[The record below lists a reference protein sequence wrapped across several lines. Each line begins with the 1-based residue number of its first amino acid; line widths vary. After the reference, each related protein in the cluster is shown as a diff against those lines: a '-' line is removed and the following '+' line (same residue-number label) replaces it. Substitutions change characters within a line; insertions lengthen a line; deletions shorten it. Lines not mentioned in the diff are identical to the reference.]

1 MEDLGVTASVSMS
14 TENVE
19 RAFDRVG
26 DKAAQMANKVAK
38 EAEKAGAATDN
49 MGAGAEKSAEKFT
62 RAESRMRTAIQK
74 STRELEMLGK
84 TASQKFEA
92 QLEFKGLDKAKFQ
105 PFLDE
110 LRKAEEATKK
120 AESGLSGLGSAAQ
133 AAGRAMA
140 VAFSGAAAFGVVGKL
155 VEVQREFDVLNSSLK
170 TVTGSSAAAEREL
183 SWLKTFAKE
192 TPFGLAQATQ
202 GFVKMKALG
211 LDPTRAALT
220 SFGNT
225 ASAMGKDLNQMI
237 EAVADASTGEFERLK
252 EFGIKAKKE
261 GDNVS
266 LTFQGVTTTIKNS
279 ASEITKYLE
288 DIGNVQFGGAMAE
301 RAKTLD
307 GAISEL
313 GDTWD
318 ELFRTINERNAGTL
332 IYDSIKLANG
342 AIEDATTII
351 KAMTAAYDESGQAT
365 GAMATIQNGIA
376 TVFETVAVLGANLKY
391 VLVGIGN
398 EIGGLAA
405 QVAQAAQFNFAG
417 VRAIREQMVADAEAA
432 RREVDATTARILNA
446 RRAQEEYARW
456 ATRNA
461 SAATDP
467 RRIDLGAS
475 SAPTVATRAGARA
488 TKEALSEYDKLM
500 QRLGV
505 DLPKAAAAA
514 EAAQH
519 GYNKSQEEF
528 IALAGSPVWAGFT
541 NQQRAQVAALF
552 ENRIASEQAAD
563 AAKTLSKANADA
575 AQARERYL
583 TSLASGVDKIK
594 ADTAAQIE
602 ATARLGLSKEAI
614 ADLDAAK
621 LEMLATDL
629 ELQAIKAMDR
639 NLDEQ
644 TYNALKQQAEA
655 YRDLAAAKKAG
666 ATKEMAL
673 DLEKAN
679 RDAAK
684 KADDEWQRAA
694 EKINDSLTDALMRGF
709 ESGKDFAKNMRD
721 TVANMFKTMVLRP
734 IISAV
739 VNPVAGAI
747 TGALGLSGTANAA
760 TAGLSSLGSLG
771 TIWNAGSS
779 ALSSIGSFLGVGGAA
794 ATGLGLTA
802 SAGAGLGLAS
812 AGGGLGLSLGGTGL
826 GISAGSAGAGAI
838 GGSLGS
844 SLGAGAASSGGAM
857 SALGTAAPY
866 LGAALAIYSI
876 AKSLDDSGTY
886 HTGGAAQY
894 NAATGLRTSLGF
906 RDNEEGLPSYNPND
920 NIDNQFGT
928 GFGYVERGGQT
939 IDVVSNLARGLGTA
953 LDGIA
958 VAFGQKAGYEIAT
971 AFADDTSEDGA
982 WGALRISREGQEL
995 LNWQDT
1001 RTSRWAP
1008 KEFGDGEAGYK
1019 EYLAAVAKDTRQ
1031 VLLDMDLPSWA
1042 DKMLTSIGESAS
1054 MEQLTGVLTQIG
1066 VVQSAFVSLG
1076 KSMEMFAGLTDE
1088 MQSGLLTAAGSID
1101 ALTSNAG
1108 AFYQGFF
1115 SEAERVDALTA
1126 QLNSALSNFDLSIDP
1141 AMGEA
1146 AKAQFRAAVEWA
1158 FAAGNAEMAS
1168 GLLAL
1173 SSSFATAADYYEQ
1186 AADTQ
1191 VNAAKQAAKAIED
1204 LFNSALSRVSSNRFE
1219 LENQLLTQVGQGD
1232 LVQQRIDQR
1241 DLAELT
1247 NGLPEDQAAKV
1258 REQFEANIKLRDQ
1271 YEANQLAADNL
1282 AAAMGQ
1288 LKEQQDAATQAQ
1300 KDMLQSTVTS
1310 AKKAVDDLRSIFD
1323 FVGDAIKE
1331 LRGDVV
1337 STAGMQAEQ
1346 ARAFIQRASVL
1357 MRSGTVVD
1365 SGQLQAAIRTASGSV
1380 QTGAYASQFEA
1391 DNARLVLA
1399 NELAGLQDGTAGQLT
1414 VAEKHLSVAEQQLN
1428 ALNVIAASINSLASA
1443 QAVTAGPPRDQW
1455 ATVSGQQVYA
1465 SSGGAVGLNN
1475 GSDIDIY
1482 GKDGSRFTG
1491 SEAIAFVRNQIAA
1504 NDEASVYAE
1513 ATKTGISAKA
1523 LDELM
1528 GWAAGTSNDWAKA
1541 NGLPQFAIG
1550 TNYVPRDMVA
1560 QIHEGEAIVPK
1571 AFNPWANGMT
1581 SSNPET
1587 ERLLQQLVADNRVQA
1602 GEIVRLNTRIAKLM
1616 ERWDGEGLPQARS
1629 EAAV

>member
-1 MEDLGVTASVSMS
+1 MADLSITGEVVVTSEKA
-14 TENVE
+14 EG
-19 RAFDRVG
+19 AFDRVG
-26 DKAAQMANKVAK
+26 AKAGQMASKVQA
-38 EAEKAGAATDN
+38 EAAKAGAAVDN
-49 MGAGAEKSAEKFT
+49 IGTGAEKGAEKFT
-62 RAESRMRTAIQK
+62 RAESRMRAAIQK

-351 KAMTAAYDESGQAT
+351 KAMTAAYDDSGRAT
-365 GAMATIQNGIA
+365 GALTTFQEGIA

-391 VLVGIGN
+391 VITQVGV

-417 VRAIREQMVADAEAA
+417 VAAIREQMVADAEEA
-432 RREVDATTARILNA
+432 RRQIDLTEKRILGA
-446 RRAQEEYARW
+446 RKAQEEYARY

-519 GYNKSQEEF
+519 GYNKAQEEF

-575 AQARERYL
+575 AQARGKYL

-644 TYNALKQQAEA
+644 AYNALKQQAEA
-655 YRDLAAAKKAG
+655 YRELAAAKKAG
-666 ATKEMAL
+666 SAKEMEL
-673 DLEKAN
+673 DLVKAN
-679 RDAAK
+679 QEAAK
-684 KADDEWQRAA
+684 KAKDEWERAA
-694 EKINDSLTDALMRGF
+694 DDINRSLTDALMRGF

-721 TVANMFKTMVLRP
+721 TVVNMFKTMVLRP
-734 IISAV
+734 VISAV
-739 VNPVAGAI
+739 LSPV
-747 TGALGLSGTANAA
+747 S
-760 TAGLSSLGSLG
+760 
-771 TIWNAGSS
+771 
-779 ALSSIGSFLGVGGAA
+779 
-794 ATGLGLTA
+794 
-802 SAGAGLGLAS
+802 
-812 AGGGLGLSLGGTGL
+812 
-826 GISAGSAGAGAI
+826 
-838 GGSLGS
+838 
-844 SLGAGAASSGGAM
+844 GAASS
-857 SALGTAAPY
+857 
-866 LGAALAIYSI
+866 
-876 AKSLDDSGTY
+876 
-886 HTGGAAQY
+886 
-894 NAATGLRTSLGF
+894 
-906 RDNEEGLPSYNPND
+906 
-920 NIDNQFGT
+920 
-928 GFGYVERGGQT
+928 
-939 IDVVSNLARGLGTA
+939 
-953 LDGIA
+953 
-958 VAFGQKAGYEIAT
+958 AG
-971 AFADDTSEDGA
+971 S
-982 WGALRISREGQEL
+982 S
-995 LNWQDT
+995 
-1001 RTSRWAP
+1001 
-1008 KEFGDGEAGYK
+1008 
-1019 EYLAAVAKDTRQ
+1019 
-1031 VLLDMDLPSWA
+1031 
-1042 DKMLTSIGESAS
+1042 MLTSMGGSVLGNA
-1054 MEQLTGVLTQIG
+1054 LGGV
-1066 VVQSAFVSLG
+1066 
-1076 KSMEMFAGLTDE
+1076 
-1088 MQSGLLTAAGSID
+1088 
-1101 ALTSNAG
+1101 G
-1108 AFYQGFF
+1108 AFG
-1115 SEAERVDALTA
+1115 
-1126 QLNSALSNFDLSIDP
+1126 I
-1141 AMGEA
+1141 G
-1146 AKAQFRAAVEWA
+1146 
-1158 FAAGNAEMAS
+1158 AS
-1168 GLLAL
+1168 YG
-1173 SSSFATAADYYEQ
+1173 ATS
-1186 AADTQ
+1186 
-1191 VNAAKQAAKAIED
+1191 
-1204 LFNSALSRVSSNRFE
+1204 LF
-1219 LENQLLTQVGQGD
+1219 
-1232 LVQQRIDQR
+1232 
-1241 DLAELT
+1241 
-1247 NGLPEDQAAKV
+1247 
-1258 REQFEANIKLRDQ
+1258 
-1271 YEANQLAADNL
+1271 
-1282 AAAMGQ
+1282 
-1288 LKEQQDAATQAQ
+1288 
-1300 KDMLQSTVTS
+1300 
-1310 AKKAVDDLRSIFD
+1310 
-1323 FVGDAIKE
+1323 
-1331 LRGDVV
+1331 
-1337 STAGMQAEQ
+1337 
-1346 ARAFIQRASVL
+1346 
-1357 MRSGTVVD
+1357 
-1365 SGQLQAAIRTASGSV
+1365 
-1380 QTGAYASQFEA
+1380 
-1391 DNARLVLA
+1391 
-1399 NELAGLQDGTAGQLT
+1399 
-1414 VAEKHLSVAEQQLN
+1414 
-1428 ALNVIAASINSLASA
+1428 
-1443 QAVTAGPPRDQW
+1443 
-1455 ATVSGQQVYA
+1455 
-1465 SSGGAVGLNN
+1465 
-1475 GSDIDIY
+1475 
-1482 GKDGSRFTG
+1482 
-1491 SEAIAFVRNQIAA
+1491 
-1504 NDEASVYAE
+1504 
-1513 ATKTGISAKA
+1513 
-1523 LDELM
+1523 
-1528 GWAAGTSNDWAKA
+1528 A
-1541 NGLPQFAIG
+1541 NGLGATLSAGGQMIGAGSVMSGIG
-1550 TNYVPRDMVA
+1550 TIAGALGPIALGFGALYS
-1560 QIHEGEAIVPK
+1560 IV
-1571 AFNPWANGMT
+1571 
-1581 SSNPET
+1581 SS
-1587 ERLLQQLVADNRVQA
+1587 L
-1602 GEIVRLNTRIAKLM
+1602 
-1616 ERWDGEGLPQARS
+1616 
-1629 EAAV
+1629 